1 MLEHFFQPKSVA
13 VVGASR
19 QPGSVGHSIFRNM
32 VSYGFKGDVY
42 GINPKGGQLFERELY
57 LSLTAVGQPI
67 DLAII
72 VVPAKIVPSVME
84 ECGAVGIDSAVIISA
99 GFKETGSEGAQL
111 ERELGEISRRHSI
124 RVVGPNC
131 LGIVVPAIGLN
142 ASFAPGMPKPGK
154 VALMS
159 QSGALATA
167 VMDWALAEGVGFSK
181 FVSYG
186 NALDVGV
193 TDLLRAWADDEDSR
207 VILAYM
213 EGVKDGPEFMSV
225 AREVTRKKPLVVVKS
240 GSTAAGARAVSSHTG
255 SLAGA
260 EQAYDAAFRQSGV
273 LRAVTL
279 ERLYDYAMA
288 FASLPLPKGRNLALI
303 TNAGG
308 PGILATDAAERVGLK
323 LASLDKETVARLRTK
338 LPPAS
343 NFYNPVDVLGDAPP
357 ERLEFAADT
366 LLTDP
371 NVHCMVALMAP
382 QAMTEIELTAQAI
395 VRVASHSPLPIVG
408 CLMGGQEMSK
418 GWEVL
423 NDAGV
428 PVYGFPERSVAALAA
443 MASYREWR
451 EKPEDVIAVIE
462 VDRERVRELFKSVR
476 ADGRLYL
483 GEMEA
488 REAATAY
495 GFQVPRGGLARSPED
510 AANLAAQLG
519 FPVVMKI
526 ASPDIVHKSDIGG
539 VRVGITDRDQVI
551 DTYELMTMRAQR
563 YMPDADIWGVSVQEM
578 ISQGREV
585 ILGMSRDPQ
594 FGPLIMFGLGGIYV
608 EVLKDVVFRVAPFGE
623 QEARA
628 MVQEIRG
635 YALLAGVRGDR
646 PADTDAIVESLLRL
660 SQLVTDF
667 PEIVEM
673 DINPLKVG
681 EVGAG
686 AVAIDA
692 RITIS

>member
-1 MLEHFFQPKSVA
+1 MLEHFFQPNSVA

-19 QPGSVGHSIFRNM
+19 DPGSVGHSIFRNM
-32 VSYGFKGDVY
+32 LSYGFHGAVY
-42 GINPKGGQLFERELY
+42 GINPKGGQLFERDLY
-57 LSLTAVGQPI
+57 PNLTAVGQSI

-72 VVPAKIVPSVME
+72 VVPAKIVASVME

-111 ERELGEISRRHSI
+111 ERELGEVARQHDI

-167 VMDWALAEGVGFSK
+167 VLDWAFAESLGFSK

-193 TDLLRAWADDEDSR
+193 TDLLRAWEDDEDSR
-207 VILAYM
+207 VILAYL

-225 AREVTRKKPLVVVKS
+225 AREVSRKKPLVVVKA

-273 LRAVTL
+273 LRAESL
-279 ERLYDYAMA
+279 EQLYDYAMA

-323 LASLDKETVARLRTK
+323 LASLDKETVAQLRTK

-343 NFYNPVDVLGDAPP
+343 NFYNPVDVLGDAAP
-357 ERLEFAADT
+357 ERLEFAADI

-371 NVHCMVALMAP
+371 SVQCMVVLVTP
-382 QAMTEIELTAQAI
+382 QAMTEIEQSARAI
-395 VRVASHSPLPIVG
+395 ARVASRSPMPVVG

-423 NDAGV
+423 NNAGV
-428 PVYGFPERSVAALAA
+428 AVYGFPERAVAALAA
-443 MASYREWR
+443 MARYREWR
-451 EKPEDVIAVIE
+451 EKPEEMIPPFQADG
-462 VDRERVRELFKSVR
+462 DRVRELFKTVR

-488 REAATAY
+488 REVLTAY

-510 AANLAAQLG
+510 AASLAAQIG

-539 VRVGITDRDQVI
+539 VRIGIMNRDQAV

-563 YMPDADIWGVSVQEM
+563 YMPEAEIWGVSVQQM
-578 ISQGREV
+578 IDRGKEV

-594 FGPLIMFGLGGIYV
+594 FGPLVMFGLGGVYV
-608 EVLKDVVFRVAPFGE
+608 EVLKDVAFRIAPFGAASA
-623 QEARA
+623 QA

-635 YALLAGVRGDR
+635 YPLLAGVRGER
-646 PADTDAIVESLLRL
+646 PTDINAIVDALLRL
-660 SQLVTDF
+660 SHLVTDF
-667 PEIVEM
+667 TEIVEL
-673 DINPLKVG
+673 DINPLKVAEIG
-681 EVGAG
+681 EG

-692 RITIS
+692 RITIA